1 MPGRAPGCSELIH
14 IWYGMVDCPIG
25 RGFQLAW
32 VVQPHGQWDELSACA
47 RHRWQHKTYVEH
59 LYRSSPSEQ
68 TEFAEYHPAQEL
80 PGAPR
85 PAVPGA
91 GKAVEHWGGCK
102 VCSVPRD
109 KGTPRE
115 GRGQG
120 HSAGG
125 DGAHGDP
132 ENGRVI

>member
-1 MPGRAPGCSELIH
+1 MCQAQ
-14 IWYGMVDCPIG
+14 VAA
-25 RGFQLAW
+25 QN
-32 VVQPHGQWDELSACA
+32 VHGAALQIFPKRTDRIC
-47 RHRWQHKTYVEH
+47 RIPCT
-59 LYRSSPSEQ
+59 
-68 TEFAEYHPAQEL
+68 HPAQEL